1 MADKIKH
8 KSCQSVKQKTQDFFI
23 SEKTSKLIR
32 EKRKARRLAMRFS
45 DEPEYMTMYK
55 SLTNEVKESIK
66 TDKERAWQEQI
77 DKLDGAR
84 DGTEF
89 WNSIFRLTGAKSR
102 GTRKTP
108 LMRSDGTHT
117 ENDKER
123 ADTFA
128 ASLEKVHNVHQGTIF
143 DDEFKVE
150 VESTIKE
157 HEMLFK
163 PLVSHVPE
171 DALKLI
177 EAWCSKWRI
186 KLNAGKTQLIV
197 FSVGPKPELIDLEL
211 FGEPIIQTQTAKLLG
226 ILFDRRLSFKDH
238 MEDLMTK
245 VYRRLNLLKLLKGT
259 NWGARPYTI
268 LKAYKCFI
276 RPVLEYGSLIT
287 GALRESQ
294 VKEMQIFQNKCLRL
308 ALGVTYLDRMRT
320 IDLHDL
326 TNVPMIKTR
335 MTALAV
341 KTFRSLEN
349 TQCFKDLVLNHEIVQ
364 KRSGSNTILD

>member
-1 MADKIKH
+1 M
-8 KSCQSVKQKTQDFFI
+8 
-23 SEKTSKLIR
+23 
-32 EKRKARRLAMRFS
+32 
-45 DEPEYMTMYK
+45 
-55 SLTNEVKESIK
+55 
-66 TDKERAWQEQI
+66 
-77 DKLDGAR
+77 
-84 DGTEF
+84 
-89 WNSIFRLTGAKSR
+89 
-102 GTRKTP
+102 
-108 LMRSDGTHT
+108 
-117 ENDKER
+117 
-123 ADTFA
+123 
-128 ASLEKVHNVHQGTIF
+128 
-143 DDEFKVE
+143 
-150 VESTIKE
+150 
-157 HEMLFK
+157 
-163 PLVSHVPE
+163 
-171 DALKLI
+171 
-177 EAWCSKWRI
+177 
-186 KLNAGKTQLIV
+186 

-238 MEDLMTK
+238 MKDLMTK
-245 VYRRLNLLKLLKGT
+245 VYRRLNLLKQT

-320 IDLHDL
+320 IDLHD
-326 TNVPMIKTR
+326 VPMIKTR

-364 KRSGSNTILD
+364 KRSGSNTILDQLLAAIQADA

>member
-1 MADKIKH
+1 MLGVYPIINGFLIFFQCGDCLYTSESDVYRRQILTYKH
-8 KSCQSVKQKTQDFFI
+8 ASRAERGQPT
-23 SEKTSKLIR
+23 
-32 EKRKARRLAMRFS
+32 RLA
-45 DEPEYMTMYK
+45 DI
-55 SLTNEVKESIK
+55 LIK
-66 TDKERAWQEQI
+66 TVHGI
-77 DKLDGAR
+77 L
-84 DGTEF
+84 
-89 WNSIFRLTGAKSR
+89 
-102 GTRKTP
+102 
-108 LMRSDGTHT
+108 HT
-117 ENDKER
+117 
-123 ADTFA
+123 A
-128 ASLEKVHNVHQGTIF
+128 Q
-143 DDEFKVE
+143 
-150 VESTIKE
+150 
-157 HEMLFK
+157 
-163 PLVSHVPE
+163 
-171 DALKLI
+171 
-177 EAWCSKWRI
+177 
-186 KLNAGKTQLIV
+186 LNAGKTQLIV

-211 FGEPIIQTQTAKLLG
+211 FGEPIIQIQTAKLLG

-238 MEDLMTK
+238 MKDLMTK

-341 KTFRSLEN
+341 KTFKSLEN

-364 KRSGSNTILD
+364 KRSGSNTILDQLLAEIQADA